1 MAHSIYTEE
10 ERIAARRATWRK
22 YNHAHKAERAA
33 HNKEYVQK
41 TFVKARR
48 SQTRAQLRIQT
59 LASGMTPLYEREADT
74 NHRSDISLSDDY
86 ERETDTRVGPTTEII
101 NII

>member
-1 MAHSIYTEE
+1 MAHSKYTEE

-59 LASGMTPLYEREADT
+59 LASGMTPDT
-74 NHRSDISLSDDY
+74 NHRGDISLSDDY

-101 NII
+101 NTT

>member
-59 LASGMTPLYEREADT
+59 LASGMTPDT
-74 NHRSDISLSDDY
+74 NHRGDISLSDDY

-101 NII
+101 NTI

>member
-1 MAHSIYTEE
+1 MAHPMYTEE

-41 TFVKARR
+41 ENVKARR
-48 SQTRAQLRIQT
+48 HEMRAQSRVHTQ
-59 LASGMTPLYEREADT
+59 APMHREPAQ
-74 NHRSDISLSDDY
+74 
-86 ERETDTRVGPTTEII
+86 RVGPTTETISTT
-101 NII
+101 

>member
-1 MAHSIYTEE
+1 MAHPIYTEE

-41 TFVKARR
+41 EDVKARR
-48 SQTRAQLRIQT
+48 RQMRTQSTVPRRQT
-59 LASGMTPLYEREADT
+59 LRESEPAQ
-74 NHRSDISLSDDY
+74 
-86 ERETDTRVGPTTEII
+86 RVGQTTQTISSY
-101 NII
+101 

>member
-1 MAHSIYTEE
+1 MAHPIYTEE

-41 TFVKARR
+41 EDVKARR
-48 SQTRAQLRIQT
+48 RQMRTQSTVPRRQESEPAREDSRDPGGSPGIQGGVQGD
-59 LASGMTPLYEREADT
+59 SG
-74 NHRSDISLSDDY
+74 
-86 ERETDTRVGPTTEII
+86 
-101 NII
+101 

>member
-1 MAHSIYTEE
+1 MAHPIYTEE

-41 TFVKARR
+41 EDVKARR
-48 SQTRAQLRIQT
+48 RQMRTQSRVQASEPAQRVDQTTQT
-59 LASGMTPLYEREADT
+59 
-74 NHRSDISLSDDY
+74 ISS
-86 ERETDTRVGPTTEII
+86 T
-101 NII
+101 